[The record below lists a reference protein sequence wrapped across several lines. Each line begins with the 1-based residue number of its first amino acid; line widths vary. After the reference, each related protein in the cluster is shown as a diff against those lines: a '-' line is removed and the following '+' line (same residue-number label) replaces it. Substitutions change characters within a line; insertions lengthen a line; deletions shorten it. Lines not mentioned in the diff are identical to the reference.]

1 MRLALPGPFLPLGLV
16 LFLLLPSGAPLQDQT
31 QVEAWIREGDQRIRA
46 GQFDEA
52 RQILERAQVA
62 ASALKAELLE
72 TQARC
77 ALGDAQFHLAKYA
90 EAERTLEQCLR
101 TSEQLQY
108 TYGVARGHL
117 SLSATF
123 ELTGKA
129 VESVDHARAAIVA
142 FEQTSDRR
150 GRALATLQLLR
161 VTSTPEAERRPLYE
175 RTIEDARAAGDLSL
189 EGSALHAWGDR
200 LFSNARYE
208 EAFEKLQDAS
218 RAYEAVSASV
228 ALGTVHNSLGR
239 LYRVHG
245 RFDEALKSQLK
256 ALELHQSGN
265 NPFLLLQSL
274 NAVGAVYGYMGDPRA
289 LEYQEKALVLA
300 ERTSSPRIQDF
311 VRANLASLLL
321 QKGDYARAATTLEGV
336 IERKLDAYLSIRY
349 TSLAAARLGLGKP
362 EAALEAAEKAVTV
375 CRSGTNECITA
386 RSRRGETLMALG
398 RDDEAIQEFRTA
410 LASIEEMRAKL
421 LPADFLRQN
430 FHAAREN
437 VYSSAIF
444 LQVRQRHERE
454 ALETAEQ
461 ARARAFLDLLASRD
475 VTAPAT
481 PFVSADVAAA
491 ARRLNSTF
499 LLYWVSDDAVYAW
512 TVAADGSMTV
522 RRTPVLRARLTELV
536 RATRPAGQRW
546 KQDTGAW
553 RQLHE
558 LLIAPIRASLPKRA
572 GALVTIVPHGP
583 LLNLSFAALRDAR
596 GRYLLEDYTLHYVPA
611 AAVLDFTGRRALST
625 DMARS
630 ALIVADPQ
638 LPARSQLALPLQRLP
653 GARDEGR
660 SIASLLP
667 RARRVVLEDAGA
679 TESGIRMAATQKSI
693 VHFATHAVL
702 RDDDPF
708 ASFLALAAPKD
719 KTDDGRLTAAEIYR
733 WKLDADLVMLSA
745 CQSGNGMVTGDGI
758 ATFAR
763 AFLYAG
769 TSSLVVSLWDVADEP
784 SNRLVPSFYR
794 TWLGGATKASAL
806 RSAQLRLL
814 RDLRANVVEVR
825 TAAGP
830 VSIPEHPVFW
840 AGFALIGEPK

>member
-1 MRLALPGPFLPLGLV
+1 MRLALPVPFLRLGLV
-16 LFLLLPSGAPLQDQT
+16 LPLLLPSGASLQDQT

-52 RQILERAQVA
+52 RQILERAQLA
-62 ASALKAELLE
+62 ATALKSELLE

-129 VESVDHARAAIVA
+129 AESVDHAKAAIVA
-142 FEQTSDRR
+142 FEETGDRR

-161 VTSTPEAERRPLYE
+161 VTSTPEAERRLLYE
-175 RTIEDARAAGDLSL
+175 RTIEDARAAGDVYV
-189 EGSALHAWGDR
+189 EGSASHAWGDR

-218 RAYEAVSASV
+218 RAYEAAGASV

-256 ALELHQSGN
+256 ALELHQSSN
-265 NPFLLLQSL
+265 DHFALLQSL
-274 NAVGAVYGYMGDPRA
+274 NAVGAVYGYLGDPRA
-289 LEYQEKALVLA
+289 LEYQERALVLA

-311 VRANLASLLL
+311 VRANLANLLL
-321 QKGDYARAATTLEGV
+321 RKGDYARAATILEGV
-336 IERKLDAYLSIRY
+336 IERNLDVYLSVRY
-349 TSLAAARLGLGKP
+349 SGLAAARLGLGKP
-362 EAALEAAEKAVTV
+362 EAALEAAEKAVNV
-375 CRSGTNECITA
+375 CRPGTYECIAA

-398 RDDEAIQEFRTA
+398 RDVDAIQEFRTA
-410 LASIEEMRAKL
+410 LASIEERRAKL

-430 FHAAREN
+430 FHAAQEG
-437 VYSSAIF
+437 VYSDAISV
-444 LQVRQRHERE
+444 QVRQRQERE

-475 VTAPAT
+475 VAAPAT
-481 PFVSADVAAA
+481 PSVSADVAAA
-491 ARRLNSTF
+491 ARRLDSTF
-499 LLYWVSDDAVYAW
+499 LLYWVADDAVYAW
-512 TVAADGSMTV
+512 VVAADGSMTV
-522 RRTPVLRARLTELV
+522 RRTPVLRARLAELV

-558 LLIAPIRASLPKRA
+558 LLIAPIRASLPRRA

-583 LLNLSFAALRDAR
+583 LLNLSFAALKDAR

-611 AAVLDFTGRRALST
+611 AAVLDFTGRRASPT
-625 DMARS
+625 ATARS
-630 ALIVADPQ
+630 ALIVADPH
-638 LPARSQLALPLQRLP
+638 LPARSQLDLPLQRLP

-679 TESGIRMAATQKSI
+679 TESGIRVAATQKSI

-745 CQSGNGMVTGDGI
+745 CKSGDGMVTGDGI

-769 TSSLVVSLWDVADEP
+769 ASSLVVSLWDVADEP
-784 SNRLVPSFYR
+784 SSRLAPAFYR
-794 TWLGGATKASAL
+794 NWLGGVTKASAL

-814 RDLRANVVEVR
+814 RDLRANAIEVR

-830 VSIPEHPVFW
+830 VLIPEHPVFW